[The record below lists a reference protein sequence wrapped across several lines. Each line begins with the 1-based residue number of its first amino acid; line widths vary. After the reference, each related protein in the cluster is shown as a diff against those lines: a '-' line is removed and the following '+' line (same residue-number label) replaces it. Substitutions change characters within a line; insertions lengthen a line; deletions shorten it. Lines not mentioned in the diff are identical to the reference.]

1 MGTLL
6 EGRDLLF
13 TLVLKVGW
21 AAALAALLV
30 RFRSFRKLVFTEN
43 RDSDQKVM
51 LLLFLVPPLAIGV
64 MLRLVAG
71 YRFFDLT
78 LEGSFLMGLIG
89 GRIVGLLGGS
99 LISLLPFGFHEW
111 LSAPMAALVGLLAGV
126 IREAMPEKEDVW
138 HFGPF
143 LFLNIPEWL
152 VETRARTQRELG
164 DAAAVCLRRV
174 RGRPDRRWP
183 TAFLSRW
190 LFSIHHDKL
199 GLLALVVLSSVM
211 CVAIAVKIWNN
222 TRIEMNL
229 EQNQQHLLKARMDAL
244 TSQINPHFL
253 FNTLNTVSSLIR
265 FDPDMA
271 RGVVLKLSN
280 ILRRLLR
287 KHETFVPLREE
298 LDFIDDYL
306 DIEVIRFGRDK
317 LQIFKEIDEETL
329 DAFVPSMLLQ
339 PMIENAI
346 KHGLAPRL
354 AGGQIHIR
362 TRRRDGRLAI
372 EIDDN
377 GMGMSARAAAG
388 GVRRRHRDQQRPRAF
403 AASLRRPVR
412 NGYSQPRRRRHAD
425 PHRDS
430 RACHR
435 WNLPLVQAHEW
446 RRTAARRLSSQFAAK
461 RRFAPRRNF
470 GGSGDELVRNL
481 ESGDRGT
488 ARQQGARRADDAG
501 RCDRQRV
508 HRAGGD
514 RRAHRQEVRPAP
526 DRSRGIEHRF
536 CRRWRN
542 RAPRRL
548 SPSATRF
555 RWATSTPCGEKSRRP
570 FGSRAPT
577 IFRCPLWLTEEA
589 GP

>member
-1 MGTLL
+1 MGALL

-30 RFRSFRKLVFTEN
+30 RFRSFRKLVFSEN

-51 LLLFLVPPLAIGV
+51 LLLFLVPPLAIGT

-78 LEGSFLMGLIG
+78 FEGSFLMGLIG

-126 IREAMPEKEDVW
+126 IRQGMPEKEDIW

-143 LFLNIPEWL
+143 LFLNIPQWL
-152 VETRARTQRELG
+152 VKLARDRKG
-164 DAAAVCLRRV
+164 DWAMLPLFCCAALEVGLIALADVV
-174 RGRPDRRWP
+174 P
-183 TAFLSRW
+183 SRW
-190 LFSIHHDKL
+190 IFSIRA
-199 GLLALVVLSSVM
+199 GNWGYAALVVLSSVM
-211 CVAIAVKIWNN
+211 CVAMAVKIWNN

-229 EQNQQHLLKARMDAL
+229 EQNQQYLLKARMDAL

-306 DIEVIRFGRDK
+306 DIEVIRFGPDK
-317 LQIFKEIDEETL
+317 LQIFKEIDDETL
-329 DAFVPSMLLQ
+329 EAFVPSMLLQ
-339 PMIENAI
+339 PIVENAI

-362 TRRRDGRLAI
+362 THRRDGRLAI

-377 GMGMSARAAAG
+377 GMGMSPERLREVYGGGIGISNVHERLRLLYGDQFEMDIRSQAG
-388 GVRRRHRDQQRPRAF
+388 EGTQIRIEIP
-403 AASLRRPVR
+403 
-412 NGYSQPRRRRHAD
+412 
-425 PHRDS
+425 
-430 RACHR
+430 
-435 WNLPLVQAHEW
+435 
-446 RRTAARRLSSQFAAK
+446 
-461 RRFAPRRNF
+461 
-470 GGSGDELVRNL
+470 ELATV
-481 ESGDRGT
+481 E
-488 ARQQGARRADDAG
+488 
-501 RCDRQRV
+501 
-508 HRAGGD
+508 
-514 RRAHRQEVRPAP
+514 PAP
-526 DRSRGIEHRF
+526 F
-536 CRRWRN
+536 
-542 RAPRRL
+542 
-548 SPSATRF
+548 
-555 RWATSTPCGEKSRRP
+555 
-570 FGSRAPT
+570 
-577 IFRCPLWLTEEA
+577 
-589 GP
+589 